1 MIVSLIAAIG
11 QNNEL
16 GKGNDLL
23 WHLPADMKY
32 FRDTTRGH
40 TVIMGRKTFE
50 SLPTGPLPNR
60 RNIVITRDTNYE
72 KDGIEVVHSLNE
84 ALLLVS
90 REQGSKFEEV
100 DDEIEVFVI
109 GGGQIYAEAMVK
121 ANRLYITHVEASLDA
136 DTYFPE
142 INTTT
147 WKEVTREEHTRD
159 AQNPHDYAFSVWEK
173 K

>member
-60 RNIVITRDTNYE
+60 RNIVITQDANYE
-72 KDGIEVVHSLNE
+72 KDGIEVVHSLDE

-142 INTTT
+142 INTTI
-147 WKEVTREEHTRD
+147 WKEVAREEHTRD
-159 AQNPHDYAFSVWEK
+159 AQNPYDYAFCVWEK